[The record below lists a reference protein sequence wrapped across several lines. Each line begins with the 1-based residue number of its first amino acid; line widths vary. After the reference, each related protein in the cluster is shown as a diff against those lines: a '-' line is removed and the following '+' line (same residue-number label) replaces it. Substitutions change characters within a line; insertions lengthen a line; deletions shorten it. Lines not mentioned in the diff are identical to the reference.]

1 MIYVLKNEPSPS
13 AFCDIL
19 DYGVGK
25 CGSLLLVIQ
34 PLNRMSPDGV
44 AVLKKLEPYLA
55 EKKVTNKWPGHKM
68 SAGNA
73 LVHKYK
79 YEDPFVKAIQDINDH
94 LYGWLQPN
102 FPEDICLMRENGE
115 PWFVSITHEK
125 DSYFSLLEEEKNA
138 LVQKIPELGR
148 VLTKD
153 KGEHVN

>member
-1 MIYVLKNEPSPS
+1 MVVPEKSYHTDSLQPVIALAHRKNDRVVRLVSRPRWGGFMIYVLKNEPSPS

-19 DYGVGK
+19 DFGVGK
-25 CGSLLLVIQ
+25 CGFAILVIQ

-44 AVLKKLEPYLA
+44 AVLKTLEPYLA

-79 YEDPFVKAIQDINDH
+79 YEEPFARAIQDINDH

-102 FPEDICLMRENGE
+102 FPEDICL
-115 PWFVSITHEK
+115 
-125 DSYFSLLEEEKNA
+125 
-138 LVQKIPELGR
+138 
-148 VLTKD
+148 
-153 KGEHVN
+153 